1 MLPVLANAEVAES
14 EWRERALVAEARAE
28 QAKHAMKA
36 GFMQWMRERLLQGL
50 FHQRAELLSSQQ
62 KAAAEMNAL
71 EQRLEQ
77 LHAPLQERI
86 AAYERRIAE
95 LERELAAKG
104 EENRELIKA
113 KISLAKQHLTVERQ
127 RGGSERFGEN

>member
-1 MLPVLANAEVAES
+1 M
-14 EWRERALVAEARAE
+14 
-28 QAKHAMKA
+28 
-36 GFMQWMRERLLQGL
+36 QGL

-62 KAAAEMNAL
+62 KAQVEMNAL

-86 AAYERRIAE
+86 AAYEKRIAE
-95 LERELAAKG
+95 LEKDLSAKG

-113 KISLAKQHLTVERQ
+113 KIMLAKQQLTVERE
-127 RGGSERFGEN
+127 RSGGRFGEN